1 MLIDEESS
9 ILGTGARTQTLYCVS
24 HKDYLLFLAKINNIR
39 QHFLYE
45 LIIYRARPYGKTQ
58 EIYDRLV
65 LCCCFMWFA
74 TRGPVTNMD
83 PQLHPL

>member
-9 ILGTGARTQTLYCVS
+9 ILVIGARTQTLYCVS

-39 QHFLYE
+39 LYE

-58 EIYDRLV
+58 
-65 LCCCFMWFA
+65 
-74 TRGPVTNMD
+74 
-83 PQLHPL
+83 